1 MQPSI
6 TRRLLLVSTAL
17 VAAFAGLAGWWSLDS
32 AFRHA
37 SETALVEQLQAH
49 VYTLLATA
57 REDDHGR
64 PRLPQTL
71 PDPAFNR
78 PDSGRYARV
87 VGEDGRYRWQS
98 ASLIGRE
105 LPESEPPAVGERRI
119 GHHGDLLL
127 LEQTVAWED
136 LAGTPIPYTLTIAA
150 DTADLERQQ
159 ADFRATLWGWLAL
172 LSLILLG
179 VQLAAVRWGLRPL
192 YRLAGAIKQIE
203 QGRASR
209 LPDGV
214 PVELRQL
221 TDNLEALL
229 SQAQARQ
236 ERVRH
241 SLADLAHSLKTPLTV
256 LRGATDPERCPELS
270 ALVEEQVQRIDEIV
284 SYQWQRAAVAGGTA
298 LSAPVALRPLIE
310 RLGRVLAKLHA
321 DRGIRLSID
330 LDDSVCL
337 RMDEGDL
344 MELFGNLLEN
354 AFRHAR
360 EQVRVCRLEG
370 SSLTLEIADD
380 GPGLPPGMGEALL
393 ARGVRADERHPG
405 EGIGLAVVREIL
417 QQYGASIRIGHSA
430 LGGASFVLTFP

>member
-1 MQPSI
+1 MQSSI
-6 TRRLLLVSTAL
+6 TRRLLLVSTTL
-17 VAAFAGLAGWWSLDS
+17 VAAFAGLAGWSLDS

-37 SETALVEQLQAH
+37 SKTVLIEQLQAH

-57 REDDHGR
+57 REDARGR
-64 PRLPQTL
+64 PRLPQAL
-71 PDPAFNR
+71 PDPVFNR

-87 VGEDGRYRWQS
+87 VGENGAYRWQS
-98 ASLIGRE
+98 PSLLGRD
-105 LPESEPPAVGERRI
+105 LPTSPPPAVGQRRI
-119 GHHGDLLL
+119 RHLGHLLV

-136 LAGTPIPYTLTIAA
+136 FTGAPIPYTFTIAA
-150 DTADLERQQ
+150 DTRDLERQQ
-159 ADFRATLWGWLAL
+159 ADFRTTLWGWLAL

-209 LPDGV
+209 LPDEV
-214 PVELRQL
+214 PLELRPL
-221 TDNLEALL
+221 TDNLDALL
-229 SQAQARQ
+229 TQAQTRQ

-284 SYQWQRAAVAGGTA
+284 SYQRQRAAVAGSTA
-298 LSAPVALRPLIE
+298 LSAPVALRPLLE
-310 RLGRVLAKLHA
+310 RLGRGLAKLHA
-321 DRGIRLSID
+321 DRDIRLSID
-330 LDDSVCL
+330 LDDSVHL

-360 EQVRVCRLEG
+360 KQVRVCRLEG
-370 SSLTLEIADD
+370 RPLSLEIADD

-393 ARGVRADERHPG
+393 ARGVRGDERHPG

-417 QQYGASIRIGHSA
+417 QQYGASIRIGRSA
-430 LGGASFVLTFP
+430 LGGAGFVLTFP